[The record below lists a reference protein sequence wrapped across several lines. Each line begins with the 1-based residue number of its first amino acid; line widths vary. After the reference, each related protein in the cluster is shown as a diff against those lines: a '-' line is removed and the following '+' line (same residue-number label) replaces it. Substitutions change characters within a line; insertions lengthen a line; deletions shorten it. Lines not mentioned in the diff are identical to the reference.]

1 MIESE
6 KTPAYSTLNL
16 DVLPQPSFVNSLDA
30 YHAKIDPEL
39 LKEIFS
45 STLEIFFQEDQ
56 GPGEGGF
63 DHWEEKNPTD

>member
-1 MIESE
+1 MATNCII
-6 KTPAYSTLNL
+6 
-16 DVLPQPSFVNSLDA
+16 VLDA
-30 YHAKIDPEL
+30 HLGRIWETSFQVMRCPEL